1 MTTRVH
7 PTALVEDGV
16 TLGEG
21 TSVWDACHLRSGAV
35 LGRGVTIGEKSYLAG
50 GVHVGDNAK
59 INAFV
64 YLCTG
69 VTLETGVMVA
79 AGAVFTNDRYPRATE
94 PDLSVL
100 RTSDATEET
109 LPTLVREGATVGAR
123 AVVGCGLVIGRWAMV
138 GMGAVVTRD
147 VADHTLVVGV
157 PARPIAL
164 VCRCGAPFA
173 RYPTTAGAGDAAP
186 AGAYTCDRDGS
197 TYVVVGGRVTGDSW

>member
-1 MTTRVH
+1 MTTVVH
-7 PTALVEDGV
+7 PTALVEEGV
-16 TLGEG
+16 TLGVG
-21 TSVWDACHLRSGAV
+21 TRVWDACHLRSGAV
-35 LGRGVTIGEKSYLAG
+35 VGRDVTIGEKSYLAG
-50 GVHVGDNAK
+50 GVHVGDNVK

-69 VTLETGVMVA
+69 VTLESGVMVA

-100 RTSDATEET
+100 RPSDVTEDT
-109 LPTLVREGATVGAR
+109 LPTVVREGATIGAR

-147 VADHTLVVGV
+147 VADHTLVVGA

-164 VCRCGAPFA
+164 VCRCGVPFA
-173 RYPTTAGAGDAAP
+173 RYPADAVP
-186 AGAYTCDRDGS
+186 AGTYTCDRDGS
-197 TYVVVGGRVTGDSW
+197 TYVVVGGRVTGDAW